1 MHNQIIGCKSKT
13 SITSFFKIIPKK
25 PPAAPQIDNTIKPK
39 VMKSSSTQL
48 LPSTPD
54 IQDILETAHRNKS
67 PLKLSLFQ
75 RQVSSFLQEFCPQLN
90 SDDVLC
96 NEIFIEGFQVSA
108 AKISEYQS
116 LLKLYLGD
124 VSRKRKSDLTSKITD
139 INKQL
144 DMLKN
149 KMLKASD
156 IKLDLKKG
164 TMHLSILAA
173 QKSSFLCEIVAT
185 ASKIRD
191 KTQNCKLKERLA
203 EQSQCKNKDLCK
215 VMEPELKLKCL
226 NIDLLWVKGYH
237 NLEIRNLKR
246 IPANTKFT

>member
-1 MHNQIIGCKSKT
+1 
-13 SITSFFKIIPKK
+13 
-25 PPAAPQIDNTIKPK
+25 
-39 VMKSSSTQL
+39 MKSSSTQL

-96 NEIFIEGFQVSA
+96 NEIFVEGFQVSA

-139 INKQL
+139 ISKQL

-149 KMLKASD
+149 NMLKAND
-156 IKLDLKKG
+156 LKLDLKKRNN
-164 TMHLSILAA
+164 AFVNV
-173 QKSSFLCEIVAT
+173 SSTKKFLFV
-185 ASKIRD
+185 
-191 KTQNCKLKERLA
+191 
-203 EQSQCKNKDLCK
+203 
-215 VMEPELKLKCL
+215 
-226 NIDLLWVKGYH
+226 
-237 NLEIRNLKR
+237 
-246 IPANTKFT
+246 